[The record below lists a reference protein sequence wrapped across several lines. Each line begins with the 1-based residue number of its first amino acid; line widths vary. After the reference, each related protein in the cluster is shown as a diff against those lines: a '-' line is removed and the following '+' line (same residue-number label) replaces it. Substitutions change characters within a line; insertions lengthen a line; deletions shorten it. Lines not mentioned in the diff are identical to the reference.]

1 MIDFFLAGSI
11 SCLQDK
17 SEIQIKVTIKDID
30 DNDPVFMQTNITTG
44 VRLNSPLHTE
54 VFRLQAV
61 DPDPDSGPVFYQ
73 LVNISFIRAD
83 SYDRNV
89 ASTVIDT
96 SETVAHTFDLDL
108 NTGSLTTSKTYG
120 IYVDG
125 HFLLNVI
132 AWTGDKTIRKATNT
146 LRVNVA

>member
-1 MIDFFLAGSI
+1 M
-11 SCLQDK
+11 
-17 SEIQIKVTIKDID
+17 QIKVTIKDID

-44 VRLNSPLHTE
+44 VRLNAPLHTE
-54 VFRLQAV
+54 VFRLHAV

-108 NTGSLTTSKTYG
+108 ATGSLTTSKTYG

-125 HFLLNVI
+125 YFLLNVV
-132 AWTGDKTIRKATNT
+132 AWTGDKALSKSYQHFAGKHLLIYR
-146 LRVNVA
+146 RIIHF